1 MIAERLNHWNS
12 VWKVGYLLDQVRH
25 AWYLQH
31 YFAYPN
37 SICWWLKLYFRMLF
51 IKLYEQHMQPLCI
64 ILVMTLVSLA
74 AGNLTRVMLLLGP
87 RIREDR
93 RDLCGQRSGML
104 ACRDD
109 DYLEFVYW
117 YLESRVFPLV
127 NPVVP
132 LVDENFSDQWHK
144 NFSDHWGRWE
154 VGRKVL
160 GKSISCFVFYSVDFS
175 FLILFFSNGWDLIGS
190 K

>member
-1 MIAERLNHWNS
+1 
-12 VWKVGYLLDQVRH
+12 
-25 AWYLQH
+25 
-31 YFAYPN
+31 
-37 SICWWLKLYFRMLF
+37 MLF

-87 RIREDR
+87 RVREDR

-117 YLESRVFPLV
+117 NLESRVFPLV

-144 NFSDHWGRWE
+144 KFSDHCGR
-154 VGRKVL
+154 
-160 GKSISCFVFYSVDFS
+160 
-175 FLILFFSNGWDLIGS
+175 
-190 K
+190 

>member
-1 MIAERLNHWNS
+1 
-12 VWKVGYLLDQVRH
+12 
-25 AWYLQH
+25 
-31 YFAYPN
+31 
-37 SICWWLKLYFRMLF
+37 MLF

-117 YLESRVFPLV
+117 NLESRVFPLV
-127 NPVVP
+127 NPAVP
-132 LVDENFSDQWHK
+132 LVDENFSDQW
-144 NFSDHWGRWE
+144 GPVRGGWE
-154 VGRKVL
+154 
-160 GKSISCFVFYSVDFS
+160 S
-175 FLILFFSNGWDLIGS
+175 FR
-190 K
+190 

>member
-1 MIAERLNHWNS
+1 
-12 VWKVGYLLDQVRH
+12 
-25 AWYLQH
+25 
-31 YFAYPN
+31 
-37 SICWWLKLYFRMLF
+37 MLF

-117 YLESRVFPLV
+117 NLESRVFPLV
-127 NPVVP
+127 NPAVP
-132 LVDENFSDQWHK
+132 LVEEKFSDQWHK
-144 NFSDHWGRWE
+144 KFSDHWGR
-154 VGRKVL
+154 
-160 GKSISCFVFYSVDFS
+160 
-175 FLILFFSNGWDLIGS
+175 
-190 K
+190 